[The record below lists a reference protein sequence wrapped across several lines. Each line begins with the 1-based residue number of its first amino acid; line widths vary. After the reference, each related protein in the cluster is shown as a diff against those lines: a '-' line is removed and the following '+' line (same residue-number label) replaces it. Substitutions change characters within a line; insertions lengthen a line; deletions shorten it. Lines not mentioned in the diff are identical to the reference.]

1 MNASSSILSVV
12 QFRKTIWQY
21 YKKNGRKLPWRIS
34 TGKSDAAYKILVSE
48 FMLQQT
54 QVSRVIPKYEAFLK
68 SFPNPRALA
77 KASKSDVLK
86 LWSGLGYN
94 RRALYLHKSVQ
105 EIIQN
110 HKGIVPRDLTTLETL
125 SGIGPY
131 TARAIAAFAYD
142 MKTVCIETNIRTVF
156 IHFFFPNATEKVADK
171 DILQKIEETLPQ
183 KNFREWYWALM
194 DYGSYLKSI
203 GVNKNSLAKSHTI
216 QSKFKG
222 SNREVRGTI
231 MKALTKNH
239 TMSLSKLLTLSF
251 KTEKIILNLNALE
264 KEGFLI
270 VDKKKQSV
278 SIIS

>member
-1 MNASSSILSVV
+1 MISPA

-21 YKKNGRKLPWRIS
+21 YKNNGRKLPWRIS
-34 TGKSDAAYKILVSE
+34 SGTAQSAYKILVSE

-54 QVSRVIPKYEAFLK
+54 QVLRVIPKYEAFLK
-68 SFPNPRALA
+68 SFPNPKALA
-77 KASKSDVLK
+77 NASKSDVLK

-105 EIIQN
+105 EIVEN
-110 HKGIVPRDLTTLETL
+110 HKGIVPRDLEVLETL

-156 IHFFFPNATEKVADK
+156 IHFFFPDAKEKIADK
-171 DILQKIEETLPQ
+171 DILQKIEETLPR
-183 KNFREWYWALM
+183 KNFREWYWVLM

-203 GVNKNSLAKSHTI
+203 GANKNSLAKSHTV

-222 SNREVRGTI
+222 SNREVRGAI
-231 MKALTKNH
+231 MKELTKH
-239 TMSLSKLLTLSF
+239 HASVFSKILKLPF
-251 KTEKIILNLNALE
+251 KVEKIIFNLNALE
-264 KEGFLI
+264 KEGFLVI
-270 VDKKKQSV
+270 DKKKQIV

>member
-1 MNASSSILSVV
+1 MISNT
-12 QFRKTIWQY
+12 QFRKVIWQY

-34 TGKSDAAYKILVSE
+34 LGTAQVAYKILVSE

-54 QVSRVIPKYEAFLK
+54 QVSRVVPKYEAFLK
-68 SFPNPRALA
+68 SFPNPRVLA

-105 EIIQN
+105 EIVEH
-110 HKGIVPRDLTTLETL
+110 HKGIVPRDLDVLETL

-131 TARAIAAFAYD
+131 TARAVATFAYD

-171 DILQKIEETLPQ
+171 EILEKIEQTLPR

-194 DYGSYLKSI
+194 DYGSYLKSS
-203 GVNKNSLAKSHTI
+203 GLNKNSLAKSHVK
-216 QSKFKG
+216 QSTFKG
-222 SNREVRGTI
+222 SNREVRGAI
-231 MKALTKNH
+231 MKSLTKH
-239 TMSLSKLLTLSF
+239 HAFALSKILTLPF
-251 KTEKIILNLNALE
+251 KTEKIIFNLNALE
-264 KEGFLI
+264 KEGFLAI
-270 VDKKKQSV
+270 DKKKQTI

>member
-1 MNASSSILSVV
+1 MISNT

-34 TGKSDAAYKILVSE
+34 SGKPDAAYKILVSE

-68 SFPNPRALA
+68 SFPNPKALA
-77 KASKSDVLK
+77 KASKSNVLK

-105 EIIQN
+105 EIVEH
-110 HKGIVPRDLTTLETL
+110 HKGVVPRDVAVLETL

-156 IHFFFPNATEKVADK
+156 IHFFFPDATEKVSDK
-171 DILQKIEETLPQ
+171 EILEKIKETLPT
-183 KNFREWYWALM
+183 KNYREWYWALM
-194 DYGSYLKSI
+194 DYGSYLKAT
-203 GVNKNSLAKSHTI
+203 GANKNSLSKSHTT

-222 SNREVRGTI
+222 SNREVRGAI
-231 MKALTKNH
+231 MKELTKYH
-239 TMSLSKLLTLSF
+239 KISLSKILCLPF

-264 KEGFLI
+264 KEGFLVI
-270 VDKKKQSV
+270 NKKKQIV